1 MYEKF
6 NNLLKE
12 RNISAY
18 KVAKDTGITPSTFSE
33 WKKGTYTPKLDKL
46 NKIASYF
53 NIPVEYFTESDAI
66 SHIPNSNKQHLT
78 KKDLIDLNEY
88 LNNTEIMFD
97 GELHQLDDED
107 REKLRHAL
115 EFVFWQA
122 KEKNKRKPTK

>member
-1 MYEKF
+1 MKIAKSTMSQYESDERRPNDEIKIMMCNIF
-6 NNLLKE
+6 NITLDELLG
-12 RNISAY
+12 RNSQHT
-18 KVAKDTGITPSTFSE
+18 AKDQRDLSE
-33 WKKGTYTPKLDKL
+33 
-46 NKIASYF
+46 F
-53 NIPVEYFTESDAI
+53 
-66 SHIPNSNKQHLT
+66 
-78 KKDLIDLNEY
+78 

>member
-1 MYEKF
+1 MIRLKQLRENKGLTQAELAKLVDISASSIGMYEQGRREPSQEVLLQFADFF
-6 NNLLKE
+6 NVSVDYILGRDKSSTKASHSLKDQ
-12 RNISAY
+12 R
-18 KVAKDTGITPSTFSE
+18 
-33 WKKGTYTPKLDKL
+33 
-46 NKIASYF
+46 
-53 NIPVEYFTESDAI
+53 
-66 SHIPNSNKQHLT
+66 
-78 KKDLIDLNEY
+78 DLNEF

>member
-1 MYEKF
+1 MIRLKQLRENKGLTQAELAKLVDISASSIGMYEQGRREPSKEVLLQFADFF
-6 NNLLKE
+6 NVSVDYILGRDK
-12 RNISAY
+12 SSTKASHSP
-18 KVAKDTGITPSTFSE
+18 KD
-33 WKKGTYTPKLDKL
+33 
-46 NKIASYF
+46 
-53 NIPVEYFTESDAI
+53 
-66 SHIPNSNKQHLT
+66 QR
-78 KKDLIDLNEY
+78 DLNEF

>member
-1 MYEKF
+1 MIRLKQLRENKGLTQAELAKLVDISASSIGMYEQGRREPSQEVLLQFADFF
-6 NNLLKE
+6 NVSVDYILGRDKSNA
-12 RNISAY
+12 NTPHSP
-18 KVAKDTGITPSTFSE
+18 KDQRDLSE
-33 WKKGTYTPKLDKL
+33 
-46 NKIASYF
+46 F
-53 NIPVEYFTESDAI
+53 
-66 SHIPNSNKQHLT
+66 
-78 KKDLIDLNEY
+78 

>member
-1 MYEKF
+1 MIRLKQLRENKGLTQAELAKLVDISASSIGMYEQGRREPSQEVLLQFADFF
-6 NNLLKE
+6 NVSVDYILGRDK
-12 RNISAY
+12 SSTKAY
-18 KVAKDTGITPSTFSE
+18 HSPKD
-33 WKKGTYTPKLDKL
+33 
-46 NKIASYF
+46 
-53 NIPVEYFTESDAI
+53 
-66 SHIPNSNKQHLT
+66 QR
-78 KKDLIDLNEY
+78 DLNEF

>member
-1 MYEKF
+1 MIRLKQLRENKGLTQAELAKLVDISASSIGMYEQGRREPSQEVLLQFADFF
-6 NNLLKE
+6 NVSVDYILGRDK
-12 RNISAY
+12 SSTKASHSP
-18 KVAKDTGITPSTFSE
+18 KD
-33 WKKGTYTPKLDKL
+33 
-46 NKIASYF
+46 
-53 NIPVEYFTESDAI
+53 
-66 SHIPNSNKQHLT
+66 QR
-78 KKDLIDLNEY
+78 DLNEF